1 MNELGIEICSD
12 LDDVYTNLFVQKIKE
27 FMEELFGESS
37 NYSKYVS
44 KVQFSR
50 LTDGEITDFSI
61 FPHLMDKGIYTKDI
75 KNIFINVDNN
85 IPIIYQNLYHELQH
99 AKNNSVAQKYLK
111 NSSKYPIVY
120 KFIDEYSAYYS
131 AINHMI
137 STEFKGNNRLL
148 AWYMEYLKKSIH
160 EFKERLYSDISL
172 LSEKIKANENLENK
186 EVSNLVYKIAYT
198 IAVINNL
205 RLNDF
210 DIRLSPLILD
220 MDKIELPITNTTCKF
235 ITSSLEIVRNNYVS
249 LIKF

>member
-1 MNELGIEICSD
+1 MNKLGIEICSD

-27 FMEELFGESS
+27 FLEELFGQSP

-44 KVQFSR
+44 KIEFSR
-50 LTDGEITDFSI
+50 LTNGEITDFNM
-61 FPHLMDKGIYTKDI
+61 FPHLMDKGAYTRDMKT
-75 KNIFINVDNN
+75 IFINVDNN
-85 IPIIYQNLYHELQH
+85 IPITYQNLYHELQH

-111 NSSKYPIVY
+111 NSLKYPIVY
-120 KFIDEYSAYYS
+120 KFIDEYSAYYA

-148 AWYMEYLKKSIH
+148 AWYMEYLKQSIND
-160 EFKERLYSDISL
+160 FKESLYGDISL
-172 LSEKIKANENLENK
+172 LSEKIKTNESLEKK

-205 RLNDF
+205 RLNNF